1 VSMKELRCII
11 WRGGLVVLL
20 IQCFMA
26 GGLQAEW
33 VKQEIQLQPGWNAV
47 WLEVTPVENAVVTA
61 FQGIPVRSVWR
72 HYVEEASA
80 RYVDNSTELKPE
92 SERWLTWSPVGAGVE
107 VITTLHKIH
116 GGHCYLI
123 ELDAPAPVTWTVIG
137 QPVWRPLRWL
147 NANYS
152 LTGIPV
158 APDATTTFAQFF
170 SRSSAHGGVDIRRL
184 SPAGQWVSIPATT
197 PIQRNEAY
205 WIYAKGIS
213 SFQGNGGVE
222 VDDRGSLD
230 FGNTVVE
237 QVIVLVNNTP
247 TDASF
252 TLSLL
257 PAASLPGTV
266 SGGNIALALWR
277 DGSSGS
283 VGWEP
288 LVGEKQVAV
297 WGNTKKPIR
306 LAIRRKEMLGQG
318 SDIPFQSVLR
328 VTGLQISRQLGLRA
342 NGFSDNG
349 ATTTKSHAGLWSG
362 HCIIRGV
369 SEPAGDDPTLVQA
382 TASEASLRLLVRVSP
397 DGSASLLREAYIF
410 WLDGRVDAEG
420 NVIESG
426 RFLVAGSDAEVAQLQ
441 ALYGVLGT
449 GRLKGAVVRD
459 GSNVPRRLSSVGFS
473 FTAPQPMDGGFDRDA
488 GVLRADIHVGYDD
501 DLNPYRHRYHPD
513 HDNLASDRTKLP
525 EGRESYYIRREITLT
540 FLGTDPEDLRFSG
553 WGDNVVGGL
562 YTEQIT
568 GLHRDPILVSG
579 NFRLTRVVAE

>member
-1 VSMKELRCII
+1 MRMTRSTI
-11 WRGGLVVLL
+11 WQSGLVLLL
-20 IQCFMA
+20 IPWLSSC
-26 GGLQAEW
+26 GLQAEC
-33 VKQEIQLQPGWNAV
+33 VEQEIQLQPGWNAV
-47 WLEVTPVENAVVTA
+47 WLEATPLENDVETV

-92 SERWLTWSPVGAGVE
+92 SERWLTWSPSGAGAE

-123 ELDAPAPVTWTVIG
+123 ELDAAIPVTWSVIG
-137 QPVWRPLRWL
+137 RPVWRPLRWL

-152 LTGIPV
+152 LTGLAV
-158 APDATTTFAQFF
+158 APGATTTFAQFF
-170 SRSSAHGGVDIRRL
+170 ARSPAHGNVDIRRL
-184 SPAGQWVSIPATT
+184 SPAGQWISIPVTT
-197 PIQRNEAY
+197 RIQRNEAY

-213 SFQGNGGVE
+213 SFQGDGGVE

-230 FGNTVVE
+230 FGSTVVE

-247 TDASF
+247 ADATF
-252 TLSLL
+252 TLSLQ
-257 PAASLPGTV
+257 PAASPPGMV

-288 LVGEKQVAV
+288 LLGDKQLIV
-297 WGNTKKPIR
+297 WGNTKRPVR
-306 LAIRRKEMLGQG
+306 LAIRRKDMVGQAP
-318 SDIPFQSVLR
+318 DIPFQSVLR
-328 VTGLQISRQLGLRA
+328 VTGLQISRQIGLRA
-342 NGFSDNG
+342 NGFAETG
-349 ATTTKSHAGLWSG
+349 GTATKSHAGLWSG

-369 SEPAGDDPTLVQA
+369 SEPAGEHPTLVQP
-382 TASEASLRLLVRVSP
+382 TASEASLRLLVRVST

-426 RFLVAGSDAEVAQLQ
+426 RYLVAGSDAEVAQLQ
-441 ALYGVLGT
+441 ALYGVLST

-473 FTAPQPMDGGFDRDA
+473 FTAPQPMGGGFDPDA
-488 GVLRADIHVGYDD
+488 GVLRADIDIGYDD
-501 DLNPYRHRYHPD
+501 DRNPYRHRYHPD
-513 HDNLASDRTKLP
+513 HDNLAPDRTQLP
-525 EGRESYYIRREITLT
+525 EGRESYDIRRKITLT
-540 FLGTDPEDLRFSG
+540 FQGTDPEDLRFSG

-568 GLHRDPILVSG
+568 GLHRDSIQVSG
-579 NFRLTRVVAE
+579 SFRLTRVVAE